1 MFEDIGNAI
10 ASGFEAAGEVVE
22 EVVEV
27 VVDAAE
33 DVANAIIEF
42 IRDAVNSIVDWID
55 YNIGGI
61 VAGIARFIAGI
72 INGILRLVEDL
83 VRGIASIIRALGKAI
98 GSLIRFDFAG
108 FFRGLG
114 DLALGL
120 INLGI
125 IIVRA
130 VFGGYIVG
138 GVIEQ
143 FERRELRDFV
153 DALVREKYGNRPD
166 VHNDIRNKLGLNQ
179 ISWGLTLEAEHKVFM
194 LDSAHVPLWEWHKEG
209 FIDLYSLAGLL
220 SFDPFS
226 LQHPRTMVRTVSG
239 SSTNNWFPVTR
250 LVISHHLESEGSEY
264 RLRVFAMTPQAVAE
278 KLEVATNK
286 CAKLGIKLSWNWD
299 HQFYMFNQQFP
310 AHEIKEKDEYRFVLG
325 SQDRYVRDKGLRTGN
340 SAEECRILAL
350 GAFHYQLENG
360 KEGFG
365 QVGGRNISEGP
376 GIDPCDTPGRT
387 DSCCITVAKKDDN
400 DNPAGSSVVHRDVWP
415 SVALRYILA
424 HEIGHYLGL
433 CHYGHD
439 GVQNIMFQLQA
450 TSMLSP
456 WLVKYYYQSEPE
468 FTLNDAKN
476 VWRFILD
483 QLGCCL
489 SDKLEC

>member
-1 MFEDIGNAI
+1 MFEDIGNAV
-10 ASGFEAAGEVVE
+10 ASGFEFVGEVVE
-22 EVVEV
+22 EVVDV
-27 VVDAAE
+27 VVDTAE
-33 DVANAIIEF
+33 DIANAVIEF
-42 IRDAVNSIVDWID
+42 IRDAVNSVVDWID
-55 YNIGGI
+55 YNIGGF

-72 INGILRLVEDL
+72 INGILRLVEEI
-83 VRGIASIIRALGKAI
+83 VRGIATIVRALGKAI

-108 FFRGLG
+108 FIRGLG
-114 DLALGL
+114 DLALGV

-143 FERRELRDFV
+143 FERHELREFV
-153 DALVREKYGNRPD
+153 ENLVNERYGHRPD
-166 VHNDIRNKLGLNQ
+166 VHRDIRDKLGLNRV
-179 ISWGLTLEAEHKVFM
+179 SWGLMLEAEHKVFM
-194 LDSAHVPLWEWHKEG
+194 LDSVHVPLWKWHNEG
-209 FIDLYSLAGLL
+209 TIDLYSLAGLL
-220 SFDPFS
+220 SFSPFS
-226 LQHPRTMVRTVSG
+226 IQHPRTMVRTVSG

-250 LVISHHLESEGSEY
+250 WVISRHLESQGREY

-278 KLEVATNK
+278 KLELSVEK
-286 CAKLGIKLSWNWD
+286 CAKLGIKLSWNWN
-299 HQFYMFNQQFP
+299 HQFYIFNQQFP
-310 AHEIKEKDEYRFVLG
+310 AHEIKEKDEYLFALG

-340 SAEECRILAL
+340 SVEECRILAL
-350 GAFHYQLENG
+350 GAFHYQLKNG

-365 QVGGRNISEGP
+365 QVGGRSISEGP
-376 GIDPCDTPGRT
+376 DIDPCDTPDRT

-400 DNPAGSSVVHRDVWP
+400 GNPAGSSVIHRDVWP
-415 SVALRYILA
+415 SHALRYILP

-450 TSMLSP
+450 NSIWDP
-456 WLVKYYYQSEPE
+456 GLVKYYYQSEPE

-489 SDKLEC
+489 SDKLKC